1 MIYNRIVIK
10 LGTSTLTAGTNSLS
24 MPQIIELIRQMS
36 LLHDNGVQ
44 IILVTS
50 AAMAAGR
57 QELNYPELP
66 KHLPAKQMLAAIGQ
80 PRLMEMYSQ
89 LFRIYGKIVAQILVT
104 RDDMSDRRRYINARN
119 TIEAILNQGVIPI
132 INENDTVAT
141 EEIRVGD
148 NDNLSALI
156 VNLIESDL
164 LLILT
169 DQKGLYSKDPRKDSD
184 AILIKEIKDH
194 DIPSALWD
202 MAGGSGT
209 KLGTGGMNTKLEAA
223 DLARRS
229 GAAVIIARGK
239 DPNVILRSVNG
250 ENTGTFFHPVTSKL
264 ESRKRYML
272 AGMRDSSR
280 LIIDNGAKIALLSG
294 GSLLPIGII
303 ELKGKF
309 DRGDTVQI
317 SMADGE
323 VISLGLVNYSILD
336 LRKLIGHHTD
346 EIEAILG
353 YTFGEEVVHH
363 NDMVVL

>member
-1 MIYNRIVIK
+1 M
-10 LGTSTLTAGTNSLS
+10 TDGTNSLS
-24 MPQIIELIRQMS
+24 MPQIIELVRQIS
-36 LLHDNGVQ
+36 LLHDKGVQ

-66 KHLPAKQMLAAIGQ
+66 KYLPAKQMLAAIGQ

-104 RDDMSDRRRYINARN
+104 RDDLSDRRRYINARN
-119 TIEAILNQGVIPI
+119 TLEAILGQGVIPI

-148 NDNLSALI
+148 NDNLSALV
-156 VNLIESDL
+156 VNLIEADL

-184 AILIKEIKDH
+184 AVLIKEIKDH
-194 DIPSALWD
+194 GIPEVLWN

-229 GAAVIIARGK
+229 GAAVIIAWGK
-239 DPNVILRSVNG
+239 DPNVIFRSVNG

-272 AGMRDSSR
+272 TGMRDSSR
-280 LIIDNGAKIALLSG
+280 LIIDNGARTALLTG
-294 GSLLPIGII
+294 GSLLPVGII
-303 ELKGKF
+303 DLKGKF
-309 DRGDTVQI
+309 GRGDTVQI
-317 SMADGE
+317 CLKEGE
-323 VISLGLVNYSILD
+323 VFSIGLVNYSAMD
-336 LRKLIGHHTD
+336 LKKIIGHHTD